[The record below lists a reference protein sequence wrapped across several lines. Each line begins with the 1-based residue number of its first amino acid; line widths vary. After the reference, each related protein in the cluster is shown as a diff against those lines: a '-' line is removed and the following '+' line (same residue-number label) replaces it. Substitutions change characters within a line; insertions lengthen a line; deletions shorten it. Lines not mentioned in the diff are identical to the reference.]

1 MKYISILLISL
12 WESRNKYQH
21 FFIAIDHQ
29 DEDDV
34 KLLKQQSISDDSSE
48 GELDKGPVP
57 PSFPAKPS
65 YDHHSDSDSDD
76 GMTMNV

>member
-1 MKYISILLISL
+1 MRKLQHVLTLFLIP
-12 WESRNKYQH
+12 
-21 FFIAIDHQ
+21 IDHQ

-57 PSFPAKPS
+57 QSFPAITS

>member
-1 MKYISILLISL
+1 MSTFLIS
-12 WESRNKYQH
+12 
-21 FFIAIDHQ
+21 IDHQ

-34 KLLKQQSISDDSSE
+34 KLLKQHSISDDSSE
-48 GELDKGPVP
+48 GELDKGPAP
-57 PSFPAKPS
+57 QSFPEKPS